1 MEKWK
6 VFTTPDGREVGAY
19 TSRGEFEGE
28 EEATRQ
34 LTAYENDL
42 QPEQIKVEVV
52 TR

>member
-19 TSRGEFEGE
+19 TIRGEFEGE

-42 QPEQIKVEVV
+42 EPEQIKVAVV